1 MDCLELMKFFGHFLI
16 GLSEIVLACS
26 TIFLAIFTFKL
37 VKETQQMAKD
47 VRESVKTQIRI
58 SAWLEFVKRFESHEM
73 INARIRLATER
84 LRSFNNPIAYG
95 QCSEIV
101 LNFFEDL
108 ALMHK
113 KEFIDK
119 ELAINSFGYYVRR
132 WWEATKP
139 YILSARNTDKAKKT
153 LYNQFESLVLELEK
167 GKTPLD
173 KNDIDVFLQDEKS
186 LSK

>member
-1 MDCLELMKFFGHFLI
+1 
-16 GLSEIVLACS
+16 
-26 TIFLAIFTFKL
+26 
-37 VKETQQMAKD
+37 
-47 VRESVKTQIRI
+47 
-58 SAWLEFVKRFESHEM
+58 
-73 INARIRLATER
+73 
-84 LRSFNNPIAYG
+84 
-95 QCSEIV
+95 
-101 LNFFEDL
+101 
-108 ALMHK
+108 MHK